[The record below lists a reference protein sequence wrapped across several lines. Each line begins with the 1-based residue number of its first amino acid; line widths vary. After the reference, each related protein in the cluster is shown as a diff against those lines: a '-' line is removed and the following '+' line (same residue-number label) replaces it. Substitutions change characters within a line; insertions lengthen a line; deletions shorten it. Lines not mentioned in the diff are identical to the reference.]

1 MSKIENLSFSE
12 YNKLPFDENR
22 IAQNFQY
29 TFVREVFKFE
39 NCPINIQSEFWY
51 KVEELKAKTLA
62 RITTISLNSEAA
74 KREVLIA
81 PILLLLF
88 DEFKINF
95 SIEYQLN
102 IASSL
107 KGKLDYL
114 LEGNQN
120 IVVIEAKKDDF
131 DGGAKQIIPELIA
144 LSDEK
149 NINSV
154 YGIVTNGRIWQF
166 YYLDRTSFTIKQD
179 LNLYNFPQEARKLFE
194 ILLSIL
200 G

>member
-1 MSKIENLSFSE
+1 MLKIENLSFSE

-22 IAQNFQY
+22 IAQNFKY
-29 TFVREVFKFE
+29 TFVREVFEFE
-39 NCPINIQSEFWY
+39 NCPNIQQKFWD

-62 RITTISLNSEAA
+62 RITAISLNSEAA

-81 PILLLLF
+81 PIWLLLF
-88 DEFKINF
+88 DEFKVNF
-95 SIEYQLN
+95 LIDYQLN

-114 LEGNQN
+114 LEGNQD

-144 LSDEK
+144 LSEEK
-149 NINSV
+149 NTNSV

-166 YYLDRTSFTIKQD
+166 YYLDRASFTIKQD